1 MTEAAVRP
9 TLADAVIKTLEGGE
23 VTSPLGRD
31 IILLITDFIVMRSV
45 PTQEERKKLRAA
57 YEGLTR
63 NAAKHW
69 RSLPPEPSKELPV
82 AQDTM
87 EGLIRAMEGALAL
100 IDMLD
105 RGDSEP
111 AKADKDGPD
120 STPST

>member
-69 RSLPPEPSKELPV
+69 RNLPPEPSKELPV

-87 EGLIRAMEGALAL
+87 EDLIRAMEGALAL

-105 RGDSEP
+105 CDDKRSPDP
-111 AKADKDGPD
+111 A
-120 STPST
+120 PST